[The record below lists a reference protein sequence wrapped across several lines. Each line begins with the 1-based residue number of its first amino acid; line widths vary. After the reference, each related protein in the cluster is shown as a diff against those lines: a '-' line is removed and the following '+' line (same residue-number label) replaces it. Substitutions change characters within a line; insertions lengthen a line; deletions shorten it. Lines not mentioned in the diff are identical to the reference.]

1 MYEPPRQEDAPGCRD
16 TLVLTRAVFA
26 VILLPVLAL
35 IVLLGV
41 LGGALFLFSIHPALA
56 LLPVAAI
63 VVAIFLF
70 AQWERRNIR
79 PPDA

>member
-63 VVAIFLF
+63 VLAIFLF

-79 PPDA
+79 PPDS

>member
-1 MYEPPRQEDAPGCRD
+1 M
-16 TLVLTRAVFA
+16 LTRAVFA